1 MAGQAHGQGNGRERE
16 LRIGDAER
24 TAAADELAEHYAQGR
39 LSTEEHHER
48 LDRIWEARTPSDLVP
63 VFSDLPGSAYQ
74 RPPVYASADRPGVGK
89 ERPRRGQAPFPG
101 PPFGRPPFGRPPY
114 VGPGASRAVRGLR
127 ALPVLLKI
135 ALVIVLLMLVLAN
148 LPLIIIGLVV
158 WMVLA
163 HQGVCRGPGRVYRHR

>member
-1 MAGQAHGQGNGRERE
+1 MAGPVNRQGNGWERE

-48 LDRIWEARTPSDLVP
+48 LDRIWAARTPSDLVP

-74 RPPVYASADRPGVGK
+74 RLPTYASADRPGVGK

-101 PPFGRPPFGRPPY
+101 PPFGRPQFGRPPY
-114 VGPGASRAVRGLR
+114 AGRATSRAAQGLR
-127 ALPVLLKI
+127 ALPLPLKI
-135 ALVIVLLMLVLAN
+135 ALGIVLLMLVLAN

-158 WMVLA
+158 WMVIA
-163 HQGVCRGPGRVYRHR
+163 HQGVCRGPGRGYRHR